1 MIFYEL
7 TKLYEELVKQ
17 GKIGAPGWMNEKVS
31 YGILLGR
38 DGSVR
43 QLLSKIVE
51 GKPSK
56 MTVPE
61 HPSRTSGVLAFFLWD
76 NAGYLLGLDGGGNPA
91 KAMGRVCA

>member
-43 QLLSKIVE
+43 QLLSLKDE
-51 GKPSK
+51 KGK
-56 MTVPE
+56 
-61 HPSRTSGVLAFFLWD
+61 
-76 NAGYLLGLDGGGNPA
+76 AGGRAEPYLGSERWNPQS
-91 KAMGRVCA
+91 